1 MMERRERR
9 VCSGSLA
16 MSMPS
21 MMMRPAWRQCH
32 GWGTAEG
39 NGGAG
44 AWVQSGTRVPV
55 RMQEETVIAGPPV
68 MSEHMPGRRSH
79 LIAVGICGVPTVPLT
94 FEHVHHA
101 EKGKREGGLPTARA
115 ATDPDLERE
124 GQVCWGALGVVGSLC
139 C

>member
-32 GWGTAEG
+32 RWGTAEG
-39 NGGAG
+39 NGGAR

-55 RMQEETVIAGPPV
+55 RMQ
-68 MSEHMPGRRSH
+68 
-79 LIAVGICGVPTVPLT
+79 
-94 FEHVHHA
+94 
-101 EKGKREGGLPTARA
+101 
-115 ATDPDLERE
+115 
-124 GQVCWGALGVVGSLC
+124 
-139 C
+139 